1 MADIENMS
9 VEEIKRGYRYY
20 SENEEYVCLVC
31 QRTFQQGEI
40 YRIEDRFF
48 EARLAVKEH
57 VKSHGKRLDALLGQD
72 SRYITLTD
80 NQKELLLMMGEGE
93 PDNEIARKMAV
104 TPATVRRQRF
114 SLREKAKQAKMYLA
128 IYELASNRKDGKE
141 QELISVH
148 GGATMIDERYV
159 ITEQERDKILRISFE
174 SLAPLRLKMLSAKE
188 KKKVVVLTKIAEQF
202 EKGRIYT
209 GKETDQILREIYDDY
224 VTLRRYLIEYGF
236 MDRKADGSQ
245 YWLKD

>member
-1 MADIENMS
+1 
-9 VEEIKRGYRYY
+9 
-20 SENEEYVCLVC
+20 
-31 QRTFQQGEI
+31 
-40 YRIEDRFF
+40 
-48 EARLAVKEH
+48 
-57 VKSHGKRLDALLGQD
+57 
-72 SRYITLTD
+72 
-80 NQKELLLMMGEGE
+80 
-93 PDNEIARKMAV
+93 
-104 TPATVRRQRF
+104 
-114 SLREKAKQAKMYLA
+114 
-128 IYELASNRKDGKE
+128 
-141 QELISVH
+141 
-148 GGATMIDERYV
+148 MIDERYV

-174 SLAPLRLKMLSAKE
+174 SLEPLRLKMLSAKE

>member
-31 QRTFQQGEI
+31 QRAFQQGEI

-48 EARLAVKEH
+48 EARLAVKDH

-72 SRYITLTD
+72 SRYMTLTD

-174 SLAPLRLKMLSAKE
+174 SLTPLRLKMLSAKE